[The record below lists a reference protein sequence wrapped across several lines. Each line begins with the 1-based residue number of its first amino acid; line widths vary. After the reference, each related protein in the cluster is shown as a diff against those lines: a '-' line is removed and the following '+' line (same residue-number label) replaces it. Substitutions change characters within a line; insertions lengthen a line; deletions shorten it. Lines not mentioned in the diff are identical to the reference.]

1 MSGNE
6 RHQQP
11 ASCGVYSSL
20 TKRNL
25 SSSIIDAAVERI
37 SSDHTSGAAEIL
49 SRAGDVFLLLDNHAS
64 ELGIGDLESAYRTIL
79 ETCVA
84 ISNAQPDM
92 SPLVRLSSAALS
104 AAQHAATPTEALK
117 SARDAALHF
126 IESAG
131 RAYRAA
137 VLRGAAVI
145 HERATV
151 LTHSRS
157 STVLAALL
165 EAKRAGRSF
174 AVIATESRPM
184 LEGRSLAASLGGE
197 GINVTLIADS
207 AVALAL
213 SKVDIVLLGA
223 DKLTPRD
230 VINKIGTRLIALA
243 ARERDLPAYVL
254 CDTSKF
260 ISKDYY
266 EAARGMKDPGELW
279 EDPPGGVEPENS
291 YFEPTPIEFFAG
303 IVTEDGLLAVDEARH
318 RAESAAIHQDLADSL
333 LR

>member
-1 MSGNE
+1 MTGNE
-6 RHQQP
+6 RCQQH
-11 ASCGVYSSL
+11 ASYGLYSIL
-20 TKRNL
+20 TKRNHSL
-25 SSSIIDAAVERI
+25 SIIDAAVTRI

-49 SRAGDVFLLLDNHAS
+49 SRAGDVFSLLDNHGS
-64 ELGIGDLESAYRTIL
+64 EFGIIDLESAYRTIL

-84 ISNAQPDM
+84 ISNAQQDM
-92 SPLVRLSSAALS
+92 SPLLRLASAALS
-104 AAQHAATPTEALK
+104 AAQDAATPTEALK
-117 SARDAALHF
+117 FARDAALDF
-126 IESAG
+126 IETSG
-131 RAYRAA
+131 RANRA
-137 VLRGAAVI
+137 VVSQAAALI
-145 HERATV
+145 HERAAV

-174 AVIATESRPM
+174 VVIATESRPM
-184 LEGRSLAASLGGE
+184 LEGRSLAASLSGE

-243 ARERDLPAYVL
+243 ARERNLPVYVL

-266 EAARGMKDPGELW
+266 ETAREMKHPGELW
-279 EDPPGGVEPENS
+279 KDPPRGVEPENS

-303 IVTEDGLLAVDEARH
+303 IVTEDGLLAADEARH
-318 RAESAAIHQDLADSL
+318 RAESAAIHQELADSL

>member
-1 MSGNE
+1 M
-6 RHQQP
+6 
-11 ASCGVYSSL
+11 

-25 SSSIIDAAVERI
+25 SSSIVDAAVERI

-49 SRAGDVFLLLDNHAS
+49 SRAAEVFLLLDNHAS
-64 ELGIGDLESAYRTIL
+64 EFGIADLESAYRTIL

-92 SPLVRLSSAALS
+92 SPIVRLASAAFS
-104 AAQHAATPTEALK
+104 AAQDATTPTEALK
-117 SARDAALHF
+117 SAGDAALHF

-131 RAYRAA
+131 RKYRAA
-137 VLRGAAVI
+137 VLRGAALI
-145 HERATV
+145 HERAKV

-174 AVIATESRPM
+174 IVTATESRPM
-184 LEGRSLAASLGGE
+184 LEGRSLAASLSSE

-213 SKVDIVLLGA
+213 NKVDMVLLGA
-223 DKLTPRD
+223 DKVTPRD

-243 ARERDLPAYVL
+243 ARERDVPVYVL

-260 ISKDYY
+260 ISEEYY
-266 EAARGMKDPGELW
+266 ETIREMKDPGELW
-279 EDPPGGVEPENS
+279 EDPPSGVEPENS
-291 YFEPTPIEFFAG
+291 YFEPTPIDFFAG
-303 IVTEDGLLAVDEARH
+303 IVTEDGLLAVDEARQ
-318 RAESAAIHQDLADSL
+318 RAESAAIHQELAGSL